1 MGRETRTRDWRAV
14 VREVIDLLA
23 ATRHT
28 FRSRQVQY
36 ARELLLELLRE
47 DEKESTEDHDGGS
60 KGE

>member
-1 MGRETRTRDWRAV
+1 VGRETRTRDWRAV